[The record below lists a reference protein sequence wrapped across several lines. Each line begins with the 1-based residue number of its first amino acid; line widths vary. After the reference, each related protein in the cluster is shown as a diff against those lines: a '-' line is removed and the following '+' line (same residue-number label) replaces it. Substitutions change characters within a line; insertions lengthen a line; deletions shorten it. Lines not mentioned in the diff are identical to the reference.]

1 MIEITAPPEPEFS
14 RLLAADPASAKIIS
28 VQLSASVSECAA
40 LAKRFGVEAIQDLR
54 ADCRLSGLA
63 TANRMRLEV
72 TFSAEVRQLCII
84 TLEPVVTNIN
94 AKFFREYTPP
104 AFTEDAQE
112 IVIDPD
118 ADDPPEAIPE
128 GGIDAGEAVA
138 EQLGLEIDPFP
149 RAPGAEFEEIKESEQ
164 ADHPFAQL
172 KNLKIDGD

>member
-1 MIEITAPPEPEFS
+1 MEITALPEPEFS

-28 VQLSASVSECAA
+28 EHLSASPAECAA

-54 ADCRLSGLA
+54 ADCRLASLA
-63 TANRMRLEV
+63 SANRLRLEV
-72 TFSAEVRQLCII
+72 KFSAAVRQLCVI
-84 TLEPVVTNIN
+84 TLEPVETSIN
-94 AKFFREYTPP
+94 AEFAREYTPP
-104 AFTEDAQE
+104 AFTEDTQE

-149 RAPGAEFEEIKESEQ
+149 RAPGAEFEEINENEQ

-172 KNLKIDGD
+172 RNLKIDGE

>member
-1 MIEITAPPEPEFS
+1 MMEITAPPEPEFS
-14 RLLAADPASAKIIS
+14 RLLAADLASAKITIE
-28 VQLSASVSECAA
+28 QLSASPAECAA

-54 ADCRLSGLA
+54 ADCRLASLA
-63 TANRMRLEV
+63 SANRLRLEV
-72 TFSAEVRQLCII
+72 TFSAEVRQLCVV
-84 TLEPVVTNIN
+84 TLEPVVTSITSEF
-94 AKFFREYTPP
+94 AREYIPP

-138 EQLGLEIDPFP
+138 EQLGLEIEPFP
-149 RAPGAEFEEIKESEQ
+149 RALGAEFEEINEIEP

-172 KNLKIDGD
+172 KNLKIDGK